1 MAYVTYVKFYQPG
14 FAIPSRL
21 KTMST
26 LPYLAVLPSWR
37 RALPLAAA
45 SLLALSLAG
54 CNSDA
59 ADAVAAPPPTVS
71 VAPVSVRK
79 IVLWDE
85 FNGRVE
91 AVESVALRPRVSGY
105 IDRVNYEEG
114 QIVKRGDVLFEID
127 ARSYRA
133 ALARAEA
140 DLARARTQAALAR
153 SEAARA
159 QKLASLQAASTEEL
173 EQRHAAAD
181 QAQANVQ
188 FAQAA
193 VETAKLDLSFTQVR
207 SPITGRAGR
216 ALVTAGNLVSAD
228 GQASILT
235 TVVSLNPVHVHF
247 DVDERTYLRY
257 AHMARNGERPDQ
269 RSESIPVQVGLVGE
283 NGYPHAGNVDF
294 VDNRVDAA
302 TGTIRARATL
312 VNPDGLLTPGLYA
325 RVRLPGSGSFEA
337 MLIDDKAI
345 LTDQSRKYVYV
356 IDENNTAQR
365 RDITLGRKAEGL
377 RIVEEG
383 LNPGDRVIVNGI
395 QKVSVGMPVTAQ
407 DIEMAPAGRQNAQAS
422 E

>member
-140 DLARARTQAALAR
+140 DLARARTQAPPAVAR
-153 SEAARA
+153 GMRH
-159 QKLASLQAASTEEL
+159 ST
-173 EQRHAAAD
+173 
-181 QAQANVQ
+181 V
-188 FAQAA
+188 
-193 VETAKLDLSFTQVR
+193 
-207 SPITGRAGR
+207 
-216 ALVTAGNLVSAD
+216 
-228 GQASILT
+228 
-235 TVVSLNPVHVHF
+235 
-247 DVDERTYLRY
+247 
-257 AHMARNGERPDQ
+257 
-269 RSESIPVQVGLVGE
+269 
-283 NGYPHAGNVDF
+283 
-294 VDNRVDAA
+294 
-302 TGTIRARATL
+302 
-312 VNPDGLLTPGLYA
+312 
-325 RVRLPGSGSFEA
+325 
-337 MLIDDKAI
+337 
-345 LTDQSRKYVYV
+345 
-356 IDENNTAQR
+356 
-365 RDITLGRKAEGL
+365 
-377 RIVEEG
+377 
-383 LNPGDRVIVNGI
+383 
-395 QKVSVGMPVTAQ
+395 
-407 DIEMAPAGRQNAQAS
+407 
-422 E
+422 

>member
-45 SLLALSLAG
+45 SLLALSLGLLALSLAG

-79 IVLWDE
+79 IVQWDE

-173 EQRHAAAD
+173 E
-181 QAQANVQ
+181 
-188 FAQAA
+188 
-193 VETAKLDLSFTQVR
+193 
-207 SPITGRAGR
+207 
-216 ALVTAGNLVSAD
+216 
-228 GQASILT
+228 
-235 TVVSLNPVHVHF
+235 
-247 DVDERTYLRY
+247 
-257 AHMARNGERPDQ
+257 
-269 RSESIPVQVGLVGE
+269 
-283 NGYPHAGNVDF
+283 
-294 VDNRVDAA
+294 
-302 TGTIRARATL
+302 
-312 VNPDGLLTPGLYA
+312 
-325 RVRLPGSGSFEA
+325 
-337 MLIDDKAI
+337 
-345 LTDQSRKYVYV
+345 
-356 IDENNTAQR
+356 
-365 RDITLGRKAEGL
+365 
-377 RIVEEG
+377 
-383 LNPGDRVIVNGI
+383 
-395 QKVSVGMPVTAQ
+395 
-407 DIEMAPAGRQNAQAS
+407 
-422 E
+422 

>member
-1 MAYVTYVKFYQPG
+1 M
-14 FAIPSRL
+14 
-21 KTMST
+21 
-26 LPYLAVLPSWR
+26 
-37 RALPLAAA
+37 PLAAA

-79 IVLWDE
+79 IVQWDE

-91 AVESVALRPRVSGY
+91 AVEGVALRPRVSGY

-193 VETAKLDLSFTQVR
+193 VETAKLDLSFTRYVR
-207 SPITGRAGR
+207 PS
-216 ALVTAGNLVSAD
+216 
-228 GQASILT
+228 QAA
-235 TVVSLNPVHVHF
+235 PDVHWS
-247 DVDERTYLRY
+247 R
-257 AHMARNGERPDQ
+257 Q
-269 RSESIPVQVGLVGE
+269 
-283 NGYPHAGNVDF
+283 
-294 VDNRVDAA
+294 A
-302 TGTIRARATL
+302 TW
-312 VNPDGLLTPGLYA
+312 
-325 RVRLPGSGSFEA
+325 
-337 MLIDDKAI
+337 
-345 LTDQSRKYVYV
+345 
-356 IDENNTAQR
+356 
-365 RDITLGRKAEGL
+365 
-377 RIVEEG
+377 
-383 LNPGDRVIVNGI
+383 
-395 QKVSVGMPVTAQ
+395 
-407 DIEMAPAGRQNAQAS
+407 
-422 E
+422 